1 MEIFMEIVGFIAVIA
16 LLFYLAYLNGFLS
29 INAKFATLFMES
41 WVKGKNGSRARMI
54 GCKGYIKRVIKF
66 KENREYRFELQVG
79 LLKGTMSVEIQ
90 NRQKET
96 VLELDPAVPE
106 AVLEMKKGERY
117 YLILRFADAEGDYI
131 FTWE

>member
-1 MEIFMEIVGFIAVIA
+1 MEIFIEILGLIA
-16 LLFYLAYLNGFLS
+16 LLVLLFYVAYINGFLS

-66 KENREYRFELQVG
+66 KENREYRFLLQVG
-79 LLKGTMSVEIQ
+79 LLKGAMSVEIQ
-90 NRQKET
+90 NKQKET
-96 VLELDPAVPE
+96 ILELDPAVPE
-106 AVLEMKKGERY
+106 KVMEMKKGERY
-117 YLILRFADAEGDYI
+117 YLILRFIDAEGDYI

>member
-96 VLELDPAVPE
+96 VLELDPAVSE